1 MTLGATPD
9 MPQESAL
16 ATRRLEH
23 RPSTS
28 LRNSHILANFMRSRL
43 RNACSIAGERFIS
56 WVVRPKRRGYL
67 CALVGLIYGAAGLG
81 ACHAQSLSSLLELAR
96 RSEPTYLSAR
106 TNVQAASARTDQA
119 VGAMLPQVT
128 ASANTNT
135 NIRDYETLAATS
147 TTEHGR
153 YNSNST
159 QVNFT
164 QPLWR
169 YANVAGWQQAQAV
182 QDQAQH
188 QLAGAELELVAK
200 LVTAW
205 LDVLAARDGVLFTG
219 QQAAAAQRQ
228 WEIIRRGAELGASSQ
243 PQVEEA
249 RAKYDQALSD
259 AELARTEGEIK
270 QAALEQL
277 VGPLRQLNPPFMR
290 ERAVLADVSKEKM
303 ETWLSAAETG
313 SPFIMAATK
322 AYEAA
327 DAEVRKQSA
336 GHQPTLDLV
345 LNYSRNRQAV
355 GGFPGQAGYDV
366 AQNAV
371 GLQLN
376 VPIFSGGTQSAKVD
390 EAVAQKEK
398 ARLDIEA
405 ARRATVFAVK
415 QAWYGWHSA
424 YARARAGAQAVQ
436 AAQAALAL
444 ARRGRAN
451 GLKTDLDVLQAEQQ
465 MHAAQRDFR
474 KGRYDQVVAHVKLK
488 AVAGAL
494 STEDVM
500 LLDALFTHSPDEPET
515 MVQGSPSVVVARQ

>member
-1 MTLGATPD
+1 MASRDGKFC
-9 MPQESAL
+9 
-16 ATRRLEH
+16 
-23 RPSTS
+23 
-28 LRNSHILANFMRSRL
+28 NFMLSRL
-43 RNACSIAGERFIS
+43 GNAFPFTRGKFIS
-56 WVVRPKRRGYL
+56 RVLQPKLRGYF
-67 CALVGLIYGAAGLG
+67 CACLVGMAGFG
-81 ACHAQSLSSLLELAR
+81 VCHAQSLSSLLELAR
-96 RSEPTYLSAR
+96 SSEPTYLSAR
-106 TNVQAASARTDQA
+106 TSVQAANARTDQMI
-119 VGAMLPQVT
+119 GAMLPQLT

-135 NIRDYETLAATS
+135 NVRDYETRGAATAA
-147 TTEHGR
+147 ERDR
-153 YNSNST
+153 YNSNSA

-164 QPLWR
+164 QPIWR
-169 YANVAGWQQAQAV
+169 YANVVGWQQAQAV
-182 QDQAQH
+182 ADQSQH
-188 QLAGAELELVAK
+188 QLVGAELELVSRV
-200 LVTAW
+200 VTAW

-249 RAKYDQALSD
+249 RTKYDQTLSD
-259 AELARTEGEIK
+259 AVVARTDGEIK

-277 VGPLRQLNPPFMR
+277 VGPLRQLTTPFIR

-303 ETWLSAAETG
+303 ETWLSVAETG
-313 SPFIMAATK
+313 NPSILAATK

-345 LNYSRNRQAV
+345 LSYNRNRQAV
-355 GGFPGQAGYDV
+355 GGFPGQAGYDT

-405 ARRATVFAVK
+405 ARRAAVFAVK
-415 QAWYGWHSA
+415 QAWFGWHSA
-424 YARARAGAQAVQ
+424 YARAGAGAQAIQ
-436 AAQAALAL
+436 AARAALDL
-444 ARRGRAN
+444 ARRGHAN
-451 GLKTDLDVLQAEQQ
+451 GLKTELDVLQAEQQ

-474 KGRYDQVVAHVKLK
+474 KGRYDQLASHVKLK
-488 AVAGAL
+488 AVAGML
-494 STEDVM
+494 STEDVAT
-500 LLDALFTHSPDEPET
+500 LDALFTNSPEDSDA
-515 MVQGSPSVVVARQ
+515 MVQGAPSVVVVRR